1 MNGKELVFRRPGEDS
16 EGEGE
21 EDVNP
26 DSSSAPVPTV
36 EEPDEEAVSPVAE
49 APQVVEAARIV
60 IHEDD

>member
-21 EDVNP
+21 EDANP
-26 DSSSAPVPTV
+26 DSSSAPVPIV